1 MSDQIISPDQEQSTE
16 EKTSMESWTA
26 VEKESSKQRY
36 GCEIMIENGSWEQVS
51 TTDCPNDARII
62 KYEVDGQVRYD
73 LTRSQKEVKIFDM
86 YWDKFGSNLKSI
98 DFGNGRINPKL
109 WGYKAPESKKRK

>member
-1 MSDQIISPDQEQSTE
+1 
-16 EKTSMESWTA
+16 
-26 VEKESSKQRY
+26 
-36 GCEIMIENGSWEQVS
+36 MIENGSWEQVS

-98 DFGNGRINPKL
+98 DFGNGRINPNCGDTKHQNL
-109 WGYKAPESKKRK
+109 KRK

>member
-1 MSDQIISPDQEQSTE
+1 
-16 EKTSMESWTA
+16 
-26 VEKESSKQRY
+26 
-36 GCEIMIENGSWEQVS
+36 
-51 TTDCPNDARII
+51 
-62 KYEVDGQVRYD
+62 
-73 LTRSQKEVKIFDM
+73 M

>member
-16 EKTSMESWTA
+16 EKTTMESWTS

-98 DFGNGRINPKL
+98 EFGNGRINPKL